1 MRDRVDTLFRKG
13 HPKNFMS
20 TQANPTAAPR
30 TTSPGKKCPCTA
42 EQREDFLAWV
52 ARLVHDHRSYLLAV
66 VRGEGLGPEDA
77 FDAVQEAFQTF
88 LTLPAA
94 RDVAPAGPDA
104 GKLLTTI
111 ARNVARNQRRRAAV
125 ARPHD
130 SDDEVLAG
138 LATSASIEE
147 MLADAENEVRR
158 RGCVES
164 LGDMQRMVV
173 TLRMLDEVAGEDVA
187 RTLGVTPG
195 HVAVLLHRAKANLLA
210 CMTKP
215 DANDP
220 DARS

>member
-1 MRDRVDTLFRKG
+1 
-13 HPKNFMS
+13 MS
-20 TQANPTAAPR
+20 TSTDSNATSAAPG
-30 TTSPGKKCPCTA
+30 PGKKCPCTA
-42 EQREDFLAWV
+42 EQREDFLTRV
-52 ARLVHDHRSYLLAV
+52 ARLVHRHRSYLLRV

-94 RDVAPAGPDA
+94 RALVEGEDDA
-104 GKLLTTI
+104 GKMLTTI

-130 SDDEVLAG
+130 SDDAVLAA
-138 LATSASIEE
+138 LATPDSVEQL
-147 MLADAENEVRR
+147 LAQAEDEIRL

-164 LGDMQRMVV
+164 LGDAQRMVV

-210 CMTKP
+210 CMTGP
-215 DANDP
+215 EAEP
-220 DARS
+220 APRS

>member
-1 MRDRVDTLFRKG
+1 
-13 HPKNFMS
+13 MS
-20 TQANPTAAPR
+20 TQPTASHDPEPA
-30 TTSPGKKCPCTA
+30 SQPGRKCPCTT
-42 EQREDFLAWV
+42 EQREDFLAGV
-52 ARLVHDHRSYLLAV
+52 ARLVHQHRAYLLRV

-94 RDVAPAGPDA
+94 RALAPTGDDA

-130 SDDEVLAG
+130 SDDAVLDA
-138 LATSASIEE
+138 LATPASIEE
-147 MLADAENEVRR
+147 LLADAENEVRL

-173 TLRMLDEVAGEDVA
+173 TLRMLDEIAGEDVA

-210 CMTKP
+210 CMTGEAQRP
-215 DANDP
+215 
-220 DARS
+220 RQ

>member
-1 MRDRVDTLFRKG
+1 
-13 HPKNFMS
+13 MS
-20 TQANPTAAPR
+20 IQPATSQEQEAASR
-30 TTSPGKKCPCTA
+30 PGKKCPCTTQ
-42 EQREDFLAWV
+42 QREDFLAGV
-52 ARLVHDHRSYLLAV
+52 ARLVHRHRAYLLRV
-66 VRGEGLGPEDA
+66 VRGEGLAPQDA

-94 RDVAPAGPDA
+94 RALAPTGDEA

-111 ARNVARNQRRRAAV
+111 ARNVARNLRRRAAV

-130 SDDEVLAG
+130 SDDAVLG
-138 LATSASIEE
+138 TLATPVSVEE
-147 MLADAENEVRR
+147 MLADAENEVRL

-173 TLRMLDEVAGEDVA
+173 TLRMLDEIAGEDVA

-210 CMTKP
+210 CMTGE
-215 DANDP
+215 ARDP
-220 DARS
+220 NQ

>member
-1 MRDRVDTLFRKG
+1 
-13 HPKNFMS
+13 MS
-20 TQANPTAAPR
+20 TPPTASHDPETGR
-30 TTSPGKKCPCTA
+30 PSGKKCPCTTA
-42 EQREDFLAWV
+42 QREDFLAGV
-52 ARLVHDHRSYLLAV
+52 ACLVHQHRAYLLRV

-94 RDVAPAGPDA
+94 RTLSPTGDDA

-125 ARPHD
+125 AQPHD
-130 SDDEVLAG
+130 SDDAVLDT
-138 LATSASIEE
+138 LATPASIEE
-147 MLADAENEVRR
+147 MLSDAENEVRL

-173 TLRMLDEVAGEDVA
+173 TLRMLDEIAGEDVA

-210 CMTKP
+210 CMTGEAQHP
-215 DANDP
+215 
-220 DARS
+220 RQ

>member
-1 MRDRVDTLFRKG
+1 
-13 HPKNFMS
+13 MS
-20 TQANPTAAPR
+20 ISTDSTDSKATR
-30 TTSPGKKCPCTA
+30 EPGKKCPCTA

-52 ARLVHDHRSYLLAV
+52 ARLVHQHRSYLLRV
-66 VRGEGLGPEDA
+66 VLGEGLGPEDA

-94 RDVAPAGPDA
+94 RALVTEEEDNA
-104 GKLLTTI
+104 GKMLTTI

-130 SDDEVLAG
+130 SNDDVLAALTTPASVEEL
-138 LATSASIEE
+138 LAE
-147 MLADAENEVRR
+147 AEDEIRL

-210 CMTKP
+210 CMTG
-215 DANDP
+215 AETERA
-220 DARS
+220 ARS

>member
-1 MRDRVDTLFRKG
+1 
-13 HPKNFMS
+13 MS
-20 TQANPTAAPR
+20 TAPATTRAPASAAE
-30 TTSPGKKCPCTA
+30 GEKKCPCTA
-42 EQREDFLAWV
+42 EQREDFLGWV
-52 ARLVHDHRSYLLAV
+52 ARLVHQHRAYLLRV

-94 RDVAPAGPDA
+94 RALAPACDDA
-104 GKLLTTI
+104 GRMLTTI
-111 ARNVARNQRRRAAV
+111 ARNAARNQRRRASL

-130 SDDEVLAG
+130 SDDAVLAS
-138 LATSASIEE
+138 LATPAFVEE
-147 MLADAENEVRR
+147 LLADAENEVRL

-173 TLRMLDEVAGEDVA
+173 TLRMLDEIAGEDVA

-210 CMTKP
+210 CMTGEAR
-215 DANDP
+215 DANQ
-220 DARS
+220 

>member
-1 MRDRVDTLFRKG
+1 
-13 HPKNFMS
+13 MS
-20 TQANPTAAPR
+20 TASADSRAQATAAP
-30 TTSPGKKCPCTA
+30 PEKKCPCTA
-42 EQREDFLAWV
+42 DQREDFLAGV
-52 ARLVHDHRSYLLAV
+52 ARLVHRHRSYLLQVA
-66 VRGEGLGPEDA
+66 RGEGLGPEDA

-94 RDVAPAGPDA
+94 RDLPTGDDA
-104 GKLLTTI
+104 GKVLTAI

-130 SDDEVLAG
+130 SDDAVLAA
-138 LATSASIEE
+138 LATPASVEE
-147 MLADAENEVRR
+147 LLADAENEVRL

-173 TLRMLDEVAGEDVA
+173 TLRMLDEIAGQDVA

-210 CMTKP
+210 CMTGE
-215 DANDP
+215 
-220 DARS
+220 ARDGNH

>member
-1 MRDRVDTLFRKG
+1 
-13 HPKNFMS
+13 MS
-20 TQANPTAAPR
+20 TEPLTHHDRAPASASE
-30 TTSPGKKCPCTA
+30 TQKKCPCTA
-42 EQREDFLAWV
+42 EQREDFLAGV
-52 ARLVHDHRSYLLAV
+52 ARLVHRHRGQLLRV

-77 FDAVQEAFQTF
+77 FDAVQEAFQVF

-94 RDVAPAGPDA
+94 RALGPTSEDA

-125 ARPHD
+125 ARPHR
-130 SDDEVLAG
+130 SDDAVLAG
-138 LATSASIEE
+138 LASPTSVEE
-147 MLADAENEVRR
+147 LLADAENEVRL

-173 TLRMLDEVAGEDVA
+173 TLRMLDELAGQDVA

-210 CMTKP
+210 CMTGEAR
-215 DANDP
+215 DATQ
-220 DARS
+220 

>member
-1 MRDRVDTLFRKG
+1 MAS
-13 HPKNFMS
+13 P
-20 TQANPTAAPR
+20 ANAAIGAG
-30 TTSPGKKCPCTA
+30 TSGPAAIGEKRCPCT
-42 EQREDFLAWV
+42 ETQREDFLAWV
-52 ARLVHDHRSYLLAV
+52 AGLVREHRSYLLRVA
-66 VRGEGLGPEDA
+66 RSEGLGPEDA

-94 RDVAPAGPDA
+94 RTLAPGGPDA

-111 ARNVARNQRRRAAV
+111 ARNAARNLRRRAAV

-130 SDDEVLAG
+130 SDDAALEAL
-138 LATSASIEE
+138 TTPASVEQ
-147 MLADAENEVRR
+147 MLADAENEVRL

-187 RTLGVTPG
+187 RTLGVTTG

-210 CMTKP
+210 CMTAP
-215 DANDP
+215 ETRPALT
-220 DARS
+220 

>member
-1 MRDRVDTLFRKG
+1 M
-13 HPKNFMS
+13 
-20 TQANPTAAPR
+20 
-30 TTSPGKKCPCTA
+30 KKCPCTA
-42 EQREDFLAWV
+42 EQREDFLAGV
-52 ARLVHDHRSYLLAV
+52 ARLVHQHRGYLLSV
-66 VRGEGLGPEDA
+66 VRSEGLGPEDA
-77 FDAVQEAFQTF
+77 FDAVQEAFQRF

-94 RDVAPAGPDA
+94 RLTLPAARATGPAGEDA

-130 SDDEVLAG
+130 SDEAVLDA
-138 LATSASIEE
+138 LATPASVEE
-147 MLADAENEVRR
+147 MLADAENEVRL

-173 TLRMLDEVAGEDVA
+173 TLRMLDEIAGEDVA

-210 CMTKP
+210 CMT
-215 DANDP
+215 
-220 DARS
+220 RTQ